1 MSKLLS
7 FAALLLTVTATTAV
21 SAAEKITLI
30 HSVPQLTSLFA
41 FGVRFPSRWVFGK
54 KKVSKLKLF
63 QLQEGLR
70 RRYSSLLGAEQRPP
84 LRIPAA
90 R

>member
-41 FGVRFPSRWVFGK
+41 FGSSKCQRCRRVEPSNRT
-54 KKVSKLKLF
+54 
-63 QLQEGLR
+63 
-70 RRYSSLLGAEQRPP
+70 
-84 LRIPAA
+84 
-90 R
+90 

>member
-41 FGVRFPSRWVFGK
+41 FGSSIRWRAVL
-54 KKVSKLKLF
+54 VDIAP
-63 QLQEGLR
+63 R
-70 RRYSSLLGAEQRPP
+70 
-84 LRIPAA
+84 
-90 R
+90 